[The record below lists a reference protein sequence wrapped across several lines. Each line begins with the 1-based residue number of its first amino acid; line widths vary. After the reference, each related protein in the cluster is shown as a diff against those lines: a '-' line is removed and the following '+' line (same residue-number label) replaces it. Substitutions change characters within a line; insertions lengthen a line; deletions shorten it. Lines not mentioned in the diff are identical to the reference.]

1 MRRDPTGIGQEAE
14 MAKREQSVTLVTCPV
29 CALNGS
35 ATQVEIEAG
44 NTKPT
49 IKSPVFGFRIDPDS
63 EIQYANRGVTAD
75 IVGIPIDTNKTK

>member
-1 MRRDPTGIGQEAE
+1 
-14 MAKREQSVTLVTCPV
+14 LVPV

-63 EIQYANRGVTAD
+63 EIQCANCGVTAD

>member
-1 MRRDPTGIGQEAE
+1 
-14 MAKREQSVTLVTCPV
+14 
-29 CALNGS
+29 LNGS

-63 EIQYANRGVTAD
+63 EIQYANCGVTAD